1 MINSEVKMY
10 RGSLCPE
17 SIDRSIAEFRIHNCS
32 KPFVIGIA
40 GGSGSGK
47 TTLAKNL
54 CDRWSDLLVRVIG
67 QDEFFKTSSEMPH
80 YYSAVN
86 KEFKPSY
93 NEPHSYEQNR
103 MVSTCK
109 NLARSS
115 SDILIIEGITV
126 FWFDEL
132 RELMDLKI
140 YVDVDDDERII
151 RRIRR
156 NMEKIEDFDQIV
168 DYYLESVRWQHLR
181 YNKPTQC
188 HADLIVSGG
197 MAEKEKRDI
206 LIDDLCLKIS
216 SYFDRE
222 THTT

>member
-1 MINSEVKMY
+1 MISEVKMY
-10 RGSLCPE
+10 RNSLYSK
-17 SIDRSIAEFRIHNCS
+17 SIDRSIAKYRIYNGS

-47 TTLAKNL
+47 TTIAKNL
-54 CDRWSDLLVRVIG
+54 CERWSDLLVTIIG
-67 QDEFFKTSSEMPH
+67 QDKFFKTSTEMPH
-80 YYSAVN
+80 YYSTVN

-93 NEPHSYEQNR
+93 NEPHSYEQNE

-109 NLARSS
+109 NLARCS

-126 FWFDEL
+126 LWFEEL
-132 RELMDLKI
+132 RDLMDLKI

-156 NMEKIEDFDQIV
+156 NMKNIEDFDEIV
-168 DYYLESVRWQHLR
+168 DYYLESVRWQHLK
-181 YNKPTQC
+181 YNKPTQS

-197 MAEKEKRDI
+197 MAERERRDI
-206 LIDDLCLKIS
+206 LLEDLCLKIL
-216 SYFDRE
+216 SYFNKE
-222 THTT
+222 AHIT